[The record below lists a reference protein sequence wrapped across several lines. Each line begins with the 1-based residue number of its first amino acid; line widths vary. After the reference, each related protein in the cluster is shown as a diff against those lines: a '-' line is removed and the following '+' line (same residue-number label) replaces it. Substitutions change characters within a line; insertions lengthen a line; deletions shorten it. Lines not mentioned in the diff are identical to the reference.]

1 MRSRIDSFLTNLLI
15 ILMSVMVLST
25 LLQVFARFI
34 NLNVPFTEELTIYAM
49 MWVTLFGSAYAFGLR
64 KHIAIDALISILD
77 HSLKWKLEI
86 IIELLVAVFA
96 ILILILGGSWFT
108 YITFKLGQLSP
119 VIQIPKG
126 WVYLAL
132 PVSGLIILVYNMMNI
147 GSVLSK
153 NKES

>member
-1 MRSRIDSFLTNLLI
+1 MRTRLDSFLTNLLI

-64 KHIAIDALISILD
+64 KHIAIDALISIID
-77 HSLKWKLEI
+77 HSSKWKLEI
-86 IIELLVAVFA
+86 VIELLVAVFA
-96 ILILILGGSWFT
+96 VLILILGGSWFT

-132 PVSGLIILVYNMMNI
+132 PVSGLVILVYNMLNI
-147 GSVLSK
+147 GTVLSK

>member
-1 MRSRIDSFLTNLLI
+1 
-15 ILMSVMVLST
+15 MSVMVLST

-64 KHIAIDALISILD
+64 KHIAIDALISIID

-86 IIELLVAVFA
+86 VIELLVAIFA

-132 PVSGLIILVYNMMNI
+132 PVSGLIILVYNMLNI
-147 GSVLSK
+147 GTVLSK

>member
-1 MRSRIDSFLTNLLI
+1 MRTRLDAFLTNLLI

-64 KHIAIDALISILD
+64 KHIAIDALISIID

-86 IIELLVAVFA
+86 VIELLVAVFA

-132 PVSGLIILVYNMMNI
+132 PVSGLIILVYNMLNI
-147 GSVLSK
+147 GTVLSK
-153 NKES
+153 NKEL

>member
-1 MRSRIDSFLTNLLI
+1 MRNRLDSFLTNLLI

-64 KHIAIDALISILD
+64 KHIAIDALISIID
-77 HSLKWKLEI
+77 DSLKWKLEI
-86 IIELLVAVFA
+86 VIELLVAVFA

-119 VIQIPKG
+119 VIEIPKG

-132 PVSGLIILVYNMMNI
+132 PVSGLIILIYNMLNI
-147 GSVLSK
+147 GTVLSK